1 MVKIKRYQRD
11 LKTND
16 FSFERKYPYYIKNL
30 IKLQLG
36 YVDIIMSLAYFD
48 FENILTIISGWGNCC
63 IVLYC
68 GSVLEF
74 MVLMNSNE
82 C

>member
-48 FENILTIISGWGNCC
+48 FENILPIYQVGA
-63 IVLYC
+63 IVALSYIAK
-68 GSVLEF
+68 VYW
-74 MVLMNSNE
+74 NSWY
-82 C
+82 